1 MKRLIAS
8 IVIILMLGGLS
19 ILGNVLTEKQYKKIN
34 ASLNLAKESVEK
46 EDFKEAKK
54 IIKEIEEGWLKSERR
69 LAVFI
74 NHQLLDEV
82 GLKLTVIYPF
92 CEADTKAECAAAIK
106 EAKIALVH
114 MKNGQIPSFET
125 VM

>member
-19 ILGNVLTEKQYKKIN
+19 ILGNVLTQNQYKKIDE
-34 ASLNLAKESVEK
+34 SLNLTQKFIETDNFE
-46 EDFKEAKK
+46 EAKK
-54 IIKEIEEGWLKSERR
+54 VTKETEENWLKAERR